1 MTPDEQSCLERFER
15 HAAQLK
21 ELMDLIGD
29 RPRLVGHDN
38 TVARELYRSVKG
50 RLRQDY
56 RSGETNRGYEALTD
70 AEQRWYYPT
79 IQEAYGALHSQV
91 TATLGQRLFGELSDV
106 HSMIVMTIGEMKQS
120 LGGA

>member
-21 ELMDLIGD
+21 ELMDLIGG
-29 RPRLVGHDN
+29 RPRLVGPDN
-38 TVARELYRSVKG
+38 TVAHELYRSVKG

-56 RSGETNRGYEALTD
+56 RSGETDRGYEALTD
-70 AEQRWYYPT
+70 AERRWYYPT
-79 IQEAYGALHSQV
+79 IHEAYGALHSHV
-91 TATLGQRLFGELSDV
+91 TATLGQKLFGELSDV